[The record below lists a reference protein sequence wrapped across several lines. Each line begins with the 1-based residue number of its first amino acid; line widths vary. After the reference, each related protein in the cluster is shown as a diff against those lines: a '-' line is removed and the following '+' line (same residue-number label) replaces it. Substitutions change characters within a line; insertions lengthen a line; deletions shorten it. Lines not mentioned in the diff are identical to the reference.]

1 MVLNLFSPVIG
12 QLEHGLQASAVKQKT
27 YAANIAN
34 VDTPNYKAQRVS
46 FQTQLENHLTLSTNS
61 ALRTDPR
68 HISFSKNSAEGI
80 KLETLHTTQRQPN
93 GNNVDIDLE
102 MAELAKNQLW
112 YNAMTERISG
122 KFSSLR
128 SVINEGK

>member
-1 MVLNLFSPVIG
+1 MNLFSPIVS
-12 QLEHGLQASAVKQKT
+12 QLEQGLQASALKQKT

-46 FQTQLENHLTLSTNS
+46 FQSVLEQQLTPGSTTH
-61 ALRTDPR
+61 RTDPR
-68 HISFSKNSAEGI
+68 HISFSQNSASGI

>member
-1 MVLNLFSPVIG
+1 MNLFSPVIS
-12 QLEHGLQASAVKQKT
+12 QLEHGLQASALKQKT

-34 VDTPNYKAQRVS
+34 VDTPNFKAQRVS
-46 FQTQLENHLTLSTNS
+46 FQSVLENQLSSGSLATH
-61 ALRTDPR
+61 RTDPR
-68 HISFSKNSAEGI
+68 HISFSKSSVSGI

-122 KFSSLR
+122 KFSTLR

>member
-1 MVLNLFSPVIG
+1 MNLFSPVIG
-12 QLEHGLQASAVKQKT
+12 QLEHGLQASALKQKT
-27 YAANIAN
+27 YSANISN

-46 FQTQLENHLTLSTNS
+46 FQALLDNEIRES
-61 ALRTDPR
+61 AGVAHRTDPR
-68 HISFSKNSAEGI
+68 HISFSNQSSSGI
-80 KLETLHTTQRQPN
+80 QVETLHTTQRQPN

>member
-1 MVLNLFSPVIG
+1 MNLFSPVIG
-12 QLEHGLQASAVKQKT
+12 QLEQGLQAAALKQKA

-46 FQTQLENHLTLSTNS
+46 FQSVLNEQLGTSSFAAHRTNERHL
-61 ALRTDPR
+61 
-68 HISFSKNSAEGI
+68 SFSQDSSNGI
-80 KLETLHTTQRQPN
+80 RIETPQGTQRQPN
-93 GNNVDIDLE
+93 GNNVDIDVE

-112 YNAMTERISG
+112 NNAMTDRISG

-128 SVINEGK
+128 SVINEGR